1 MTRIERSSALMLT
14 PAAALFGLFVLVP
27 SLIAV
32 YVSLLHWDGIA
43 SPTWAG
49 LDNWTNLF
57 SDSLTLKSMWLTLQV
72 VVLSWL
78 VQTPIALLLG
88 LFMAGQQ
95 RYRGVMG
102 ALFFLPLLFSSAA
115 VGLAWLYLLNPD
127 FGLTAHLGLGSLSKN
142 WLGDTGTALYAVI
155 FVIAWQF
162 IPFHALL
169 YQAAARQI
177 PKPLYEAATIDGV
190 GTWQMFRYIT
200 LPQLRYTIVTSSLL
214 MVTGALTYFDL
225 IYVLTLG
232 GPGDAT
238 RTLPLHMYLTAF
250 QEQQIGAG
258 SAIAVLLTV
267 IGILVSLVLLRVS
280 GFRRFESQQEGM

>member
-1 MTRIERSSALMLT
+1 MSRMERSTALMLS
-14 PAAALFGLFVLVP
+14 PAAVLFGLFVLVP
-27 SLIAV
+27 TLIAV
-32 YVSLLHWDGIA
+32 YVSFLHWDGIA

-49 LDNWTNLF
+49 LGNWTHIF
-57 SDSLTLKSMWLTLQV
+57 TDSLTLKSAWLTLRV
-72 VVLSWL
+72 VVLTWAI
-78 VQTPIALLLG
+78 QTPIALLLG
-88 LFMAGQQ
+88 LFMAGTQ
-95 RYRGVMG
+95 RYRNIMS

-127 FGLTAHLGLGSLSKN
+127 FGLTAKLGLDFLNKN
-142 WLGDTGTALYAVI
+142 WLGETGIALYAVI

-190 GTWQMFRYIT
+190 SAFQMFRYIT
-200 LPQLRYTIVTSSLL
+200 LPQLRYTIITSSLL

-225 IYVLTLG
+225 VYVLTLG

-250 QEQQIGAG
+250 QEQQLGAG
-258 SAIAVLLTV
+258 SAVAVLLTV
-267 IGILVSLVLLRVS
+267 IGILVSVVLLRVS